1 MQRRHEIAK
10 ERKAIVLLSDVF
22 QLVSQDGEAE
32 QSLLFV
38 GGFTGMTSSS
48 GRVQSCAGGEPD
60 HEGRIQ
66 FHLTCSRNFLHCPVA
81 TASASIKRSRK
92 GTWKSSGVGEGFREM
107 PKGSEVVVCKRR
119 ILQRLA

>member
-10 ERKAIVLLSDVF
+10 ERKAIVLLSDVS

-32 QSLLFV
+32 QSLLFA
-38 GGFTGMTSSS
+38 GGFTGMDVEFRQ
-48 GRVQSCAGGEPD
+48 GPVVAAGGEPD

-81 TASASIKRSRK
+81 TASASMKRSRK
-92 GTWKSSGVGEGFREM
+92 GTWKSSGVGEGLR
-107 PKGSEVVVCKRR
+107 
-119 ILQRLA
+119 